1 MDIEDAVQLG
11 ILRCQ
16 VAAVEVMLQS
26 ADNEFSGGLTTEMV
40 RNVMA
45 SAKEKYLDKVQQWA
59 EKNLR
64 GK

>member
-16 VAAVEVMLQS
+16 MAALEAMLQT
-26 ADNEFSGGLTTEMV
+26 ADSDPSVGLTTEMV

-59 EKNLR
+59 EKNLK